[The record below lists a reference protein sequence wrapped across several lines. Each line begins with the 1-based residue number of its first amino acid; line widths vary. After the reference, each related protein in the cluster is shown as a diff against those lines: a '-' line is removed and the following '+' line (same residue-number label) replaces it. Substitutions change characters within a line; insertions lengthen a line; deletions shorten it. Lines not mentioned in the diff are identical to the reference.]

1 MADRYFDVLSAVE
14 STEAVVTV
22 SGDLDLASVPRLDD
36 ELAGVLALDGESGPG
51 LERIV
56 VDLSGVDFVDSSGL
70 TALIKANR
78 RAKEG
83 GLGFV
88 LRSPS
93 ERVMRT
99 LKLTQLETV
108 LDIER

>member
-1 MADRYFDVLSAVE
+1 MVDRYFDVTSAVGGP
-14 STEAVVTV
+14 EAVVTV
-22 SGDLDLASVPRLDD
+22 SGDLDLATVPRLDD
-36 ELAGVLALDGESGPG
+36 ELAGVLAGDHAV
-51 LERIV
+51 ERLV

-70 TALIKANR
+70 TALIKSNR
-78 RAKEG
+78 RAKED
-83 GLGFV
+83 GLAFV

-108 LDIER
+108 LDIEP